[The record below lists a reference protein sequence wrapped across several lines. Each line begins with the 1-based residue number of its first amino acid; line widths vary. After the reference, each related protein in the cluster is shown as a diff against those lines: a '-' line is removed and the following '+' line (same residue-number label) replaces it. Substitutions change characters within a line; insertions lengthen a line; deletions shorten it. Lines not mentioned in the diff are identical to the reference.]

1 MALLKER
8 RDMLLEDSQRMTEL
22 VTLLHKDR
30 SAMYQD
36 KELNEACNNALLLEN
51 EERVIIASG
60 RYSINPNLTLCARR
74 YTYEKGSILVRNNIS
89 DTYIC
94 GRHICDT

>member
-1 MALLKER
+1 
-8 RDMLLEDSQRMTEL
+8 MLLRDPERIAEL
-22 VTLLHKDR
+22 FILLHKTQ
-30 SAMYQD
+30 SELYQD
-36 KELNEACNNALLLEN
+36 KEVNEACNNALLLEN
-51 EERVIIASG
+51 EERAIIASG

>member
-1 MALLKER
+1 MLRDPER
-8 RDMLLEDSQRMTEL
+8 IAEL
-22 VTLLHKDR
+22 FILLHKTQ
-30 SAMYQD
+30 SELYQD
-36 KELNEACNNALLLEN
+36 KEINEACNNALLLEN
-51 EERVIIASG
+51 EERAIIASG

>member
-1 MALLKER
+1 
-8 RDMLLEDSQRMTEL
+8 MLLRDPERIAEL
-22 VTLLHKDR
+22 FILLHKTQ
-30 SAMYQD
+30 SELYQD

-51 EERVIIASG
+51 EERAIIASG
-60 RYSINPNLTLCARR
+60 RYSINPNLTLCVRR

>member
-1 MALLKER
+1 
-8 RDMLLEDSQRMTEL
+8 MLLRDPERIAEL
-22 VTLLHKDR
+22 FILLHKTQ
-30 SAMYQD
+30 SELYQD
-36 KELNEACNNALLLEN
+36 KEVNEACNDALLLEN
-51 EERVIIASG
+51 EERAIIASG

>member
-1 MALLKER
+1 
-8 RDMLLEDSQRMTEL
+8 MLLRDPERIAEL
-22 VTLLHKDR
+22 FILLHKTQ
-30 SAMYQD
+30 SELYQD

-51 EERVIIASG
+51 EERAIIASG

-74 YTYEKGSILVRNNIS
+74 YTYEKGSILFRNNIS
-89 DTYIC
+89 DTYIY

>member
-1 MALLKER
+1 
-8 RDMLLEDSQRMTEL
+8 MLLRDPERIAEL
-22 VTLLHKDR
+22 FIPLHKTQ
-30 SAMYQD
+30 SELYQD
-36 KELNEACNNALLLEN
+36 KELNEACSNALLLEN
-51 EERVIIASG
+51 EERAIIASG

>member
-1 MALLKER
+1 
-8 RDMLLEDSQRMTEL
+8 MLLRDPERIAEL
-22 VTLLHKDR
+22 FILLHKTQ
-30 SAMYQD
+30 SELYQD

-51 EERVIIASG
+51 EERAIIASG

-74 YTYEKGSILVRNNIS
+74 YTYEKGSILIRNNIL

>member
-1 MALLKER
+1 
-8 RDMLLEDSQRMTEL
+8 MLLRDPEL
-22 VTLLHKDR
+22 IAELFILLHKTQ
-30 SAMYQD
+30 SELYQD
-36 KELNEACNNALLLEN
+36 KEINEACNNALLLEN
-51 EERVIIASG
+51 EERAIIASG